1 MTKKE
6 SATFATQL
14 AVIDSKLDT
23 VIKVMDAHIKSSDE
37 YRTLTTNNCD
47 TLLWH
52 NKWLY
57 TVSAG
62 VLICLSLLTGIS
74 LIGR

>member
-6 SATFATQL
+6 STTLATQL
-14 AVIDSKLDT
+14 AVIDSKVDSI
-23 VIKVMDAHIKSSDE
+23 IKIMDAHIKSSDD
-37 YRTLTTNNCD
+37 YRTLTTNNCE
-47 TLLWH
+47 TLIWH

-62 VLICLSLLTGIS
+62 VLLCLSLLTGIS